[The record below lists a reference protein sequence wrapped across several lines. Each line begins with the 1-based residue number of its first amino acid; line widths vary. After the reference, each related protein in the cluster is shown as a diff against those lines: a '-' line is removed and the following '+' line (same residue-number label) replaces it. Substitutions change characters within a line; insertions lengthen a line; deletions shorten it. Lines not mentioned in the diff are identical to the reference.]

1 MFCKDVRAQFWSE
14 RILCFGTSK
23 SSGGSGESVVEDCV
37 LLRLL
42 EKGDAVAEKCFSRV
56 DLCCGVIMH

>member
-1 MFCKDVRAQFWSE
+1 MSCKDVRAQFWSE

-23 SSGGSGESVVEDCV
+23 SSGGSGENVIGDCV

-42 EKGDAVAEKCFSRV
+42 EEDDAVAVKCLSRM